1 MIKRLLLI
9 VVCSLCAHEGTT
21 QAQQISMAEAREQ
34 ASTFLR
40 QKQDLRNATSLQTL
54 FTVTDTT
61 QLDADASRSLRAS
74 STDEALLYA
83 FGDPQGGFVIT
94 TGDRR
99 ASTIVGYSTTG
110 TLDRNNLPE
119 GLRKLLRQYAVEIAH
134 LDTPTVATSEK
145 LRSGSSSTT
154 YDPSWSK
161 IAPLIT
167 SEWNQSTPYNNQ
179 MPLQLGKRCLTGYPA
194 TMFGQLMDYY
204 RYQNWKVDRETWR
217 SGDLDQ
223 SAYLNQSITV
233 QFKDTVNWSL
243 LKRNYE
249 TEAYTPE
256 EANEI
261 AKLMNY
267 AGAAMHNNYGATAS
281 GINAWD
287 VLLHLDRVAG
297 YGKYASYVQAWQ
309 YSLYDWHEM
318 IYEQLAAKRPL
329 PYASMGGGH
338 IFLLDGYDGEGYF
351 HFNWGWG
358 NYGIGYYLLTALRNE
373 EEMHLYQVGIF
384 DCCPSTMEPIH
395 QEPLLLSDAVLQ
407 KKGVS
412 YTMQVVFASLNPA
425 LQQGK
430 FCYAIHDLNGKQ
442 QVLSDPISYSFTP
455 KAYESDTIT
464 FSIPQLSRFNDKVY
478 LLSFWQVIDQQL
490 QQMKPFSMIE
500 YDTYLVKE
508 DNSYWVG
515 WLPAAV
521 DLSFAEP
528 PSVLYKR
535 MSNAVTLN
543 VTSYLTGMQ
552 PVRFTPI
559 LFNAQDTFKLDAI
572 TQLISEEQ
580 EQISLA
586 IRVPDEADLQASY
599 QLYIE
604 NNTVMESDTVTVTLG
619 QGPELVLTQ
628 VPEIPNTLYVG
639 ENNVFVFQ
647 VKNIGTKD
655 FKGQL
660 HMGVKEQDGTTSYIR
675 AQDATIAIQEEILY
689 TGGIQS
695 SATLSADLFVAQD
708 QTWPLALQTG
718 EPFERPVQF
727 VLRSSAVETVEMPE
741 TTLSRQGSTFLIQC
755 AVPLDHYQVYD
766 IQGRRITEG
775 SVNGPEL
782 RIDGAA
788 WSTGTY
794 LILLRST
801 DRKTWVTKVVR

>member
-1 MIKRLLLI
+1 MIKRLLL
-9 VVCSLCAHEGTT
+9 VVCSLCAIEGIT
-21 QAQQISMAEAREQ
+21 QAQQISMAEAQQQ
-34 ASTFLR
+34 ASTFLM
-40 QKQDLRNATSLQTL
+40 QKRNLRHAVSLQTL

-74 STDEALLYA
+74 PTDEALLYA

-110 TLDRNNLPE
+110 SLESNNLPE
-119 GLRKLLRQYAVEIAH
+119 GLRKLLRQYAVEIAR
-134 LDTPTVATSEK
+134 LDKPTVTGSEK
-145 LRSGSSSTT
+145 LRSGSSSTS
-154 YDPSWSK
+154 YDSSWSK

-167 SEWNQSTPYNNQ
+167 SEWNQSAPYNNQ
-179 MPLQLGKRCLTGYPA
+179 MPLQNGKHCLTGCPA
-194 TMFGQLMDYY
+194 TMLGQLMDYY

-217 SGDLDQ
+217 SGGTDQ
-223 SAYLNQSITV
+223 SGYLNQSITV
-233 QFKDTVNWSL
+233 QFKDTVDWSR

-249 TEAYTPE
+249 TEAYTAE
-256 EANEI
+256 EAHEI
-261 AKLMNY
+261 AKLMSY
-267 AGAAMHNNYGATAS
+267 AGAAMHNNYGASAS

-297 YGKYASYVQAWQ
+297 YGKHASYVQAWQ
-309 YSLYDWHEM
+309 YSLHDWHEL

-358 NYGIGYYLLTALRNE
+358 NYGIGYYLLTALRDE
-373 EEMHLYQVGIF
+373 EDMHLYQVGIF

-407 KKGVS
+407 KKGFS
-412 YTMQVVFASLNPA
+412 YTMKVVFASLNPA
-425 LQQGK
+425 LQQGQ

-442 QVLSDPISYSFTP
+442 QALSNPISFSFTP
-455 KAYESDTIT
+455 TGYESDTIS
-464 FSIPQLSRFNDKVY
+464 FSVPQLSRLNDKVY
-478 LLSFWQVIDQQL
+478 LLSIWQVIDQQL

-500 YDTYLVKE
+500 YDTYLVKD

-515 WLPAAV
+515 WLPQAV
-521 DLSFAEP
+521 DLSFATC
-528 PSVLYKR
+528 PSILYKR
-535 MSNAVTLN
+535 MSNTVTLN

-552 PVRFTPI
+552 PVDFTPI
-559 LFNAQDTFKLDAI
+559 LFNARDTFKLDAI
-572 TQLISEEQ
+572 TQLISEKQ
-580 EQISLA
+580 SQVSLTL
-586 IRVPDEADLQASY
+586 RVPDEADLQATY

-647 VKNIGTKD
+647 VKNVGTKD
-655 FKGQL
+655 FQGQL
-660 HMGVKEQDGTTSYIR
+660 HMGVKEQNGKTNYIR
-675 AQDATIAIQEEILY
+675 AQDATVPAQEEILY

-695 SATLSADLFVAQD
+695 SATLSVELFVAQD

-718 EPFERPVQF
+718 EPFERSVQF
-727 VLRSSAVETVEMPE
+727 VQRSAAIDAIEVPE
-741 TTLSRQGSTFLIQC
+741 TTLTRQGSTFLIQC
-755 AVPLDHYQVYD
+755 AVPLDRYQVYNL
-766 IQGRRITEG
+766 QGKLITEG
-775 SVNGPEL
+775 SVNRPEL
-782 RIDGAA
+782 RIDGVTWPAGA
-788 WSTGTY
+788 Y

-801 DRKTWVTKVVR
+801 DRKTWVTKVLR